1 MLFRSAAVNGFTD
14 RYDEYW
20 LQGMCAKLGLSG
32 PPQPEDLNIANGFLA
47 AMEGQNVDYTLAF
60 RALSQSALGDD
71 TAIRNLFDDPTPF
84 DAWANQWRNRKP
96 DATSIL
102 KSNPLYVPRNHMVEA
117 ALTAATEQN
126 DLAPFETLLEVF
138 SQPFTERT
146 GLERFAEPASRDSEP
161 YRTFCGT

>member
-1 MLFRSAAVNGFTD
+1 MLD
-14 RYDEYW
+14 R
-20 LQGMCAKLGLSG
+20 
-32 PPQPEDLNIANGFLA
+32 
-47 AMEGQNVDYTLAF
+47 
-60 RALSQSALGDD
+60 SALGDD
-71 TAIRNLFDDPTPF
+71 GKMRSLFEDSAPYDV
-84 DAWANQWRNRKP
+84 WAEQWRNRKP